1 MKRIIILLAILTT
14 LVSCEKENVN
24 DSTEPCTCIK
34 LYFNNIG
41 QVVNANEVLSNDC
54 KNVGSYPDD
63 LQNNG
68 GLDYI
73 INCNN

>member
-1 MKRIIILLAILTT
+1 MKRIIILLAILTI

-24 DSTEPCTCIK
+24 DAIEPCTCIK
-34 LYFNNIG
+34 IYFNNIG
-41 QVVNANEVLSNDC
+41 QVVDTNEVLSNDC
-54 KNVGSYPDD
+54 ENVGSYPND

-73 INCNN
+73 INCND